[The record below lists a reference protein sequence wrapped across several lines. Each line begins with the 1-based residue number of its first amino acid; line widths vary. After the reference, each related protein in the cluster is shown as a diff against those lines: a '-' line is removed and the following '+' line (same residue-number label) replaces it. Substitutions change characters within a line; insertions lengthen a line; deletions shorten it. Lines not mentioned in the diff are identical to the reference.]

1 MGSVA
6 NTDVTLSDAVVPK
19 RESSVDRYSSFSV
32 STPEGED
39 GAPGGEEHR
48 AAEPAPAP
56 KRKGGRKPIYATSE
70 ERKQRNRQAQAAF
83 RERRTEYIKQLETT
97 IQHHEETLQNLQQSH
112 RAAADECLM
121 LRYKNSLLERILL
134 EKGIDV
140 QAELALKG
148 SPTLRPHRAPPI
160 TGQASPMQKAMLSRQ
175 QSRHRNSMAPP
186 LQTVNPT
193 TQAGGPRNFAGSPTA
208 QPTPPSQHSSP
219 STAKSPGFALQ
230 GGMTSPAT
238 EMAAQQPPQQQQVRP
253 LPPSHPASFPPQHRS
268 QVRPLSG
275 TNLPQAYPPR
285 TQPESYYPAS
295 FQKHYTQLGKLTQQ
309 EYDAQ
314 ADMIDDLDGGG
325 DDVDTDSFIPN
336 FRLPPTTSTAGMS
349 MGMQASPPMTTSAA
363 SDGGGGGTF
372 IDPYD
377 PMLDADPFGLTA
389 SMHFPNPYTY
399 PPVHPRR

>member
-6 NTDVTLSDAVVPK
+6 NPDVSLPEAVVPK
-19 RESSVDRYSSFSV
+19 REPSVERYTS
-32 STPEGED
+32 STPSSPECDDSVEANSEKPSQD
-39 GAPGGEEHR
+39 
-48 AAEPAPAP
+48 PAPAP

-97 IQHHEETLQNLQQSH
+97 IQHHEETLQTLQQSH

-121 LRYKNSLLERILL
+121 LRYKNSLLERVLL

-148 SPTLRPHRAPPI
+148 SPNLRPHRAPAI
-160 TGQASPMQKAMLSRQ
+160 TGQASPMQKAMLNRQ
-175 QSRHRNSMAPP
+175 QQARHRPSMAPP
-186 LQTVNPT
+186 IQTVNPSS
-193 TQAGGPRNFAGSPTA
+193 QIAGQRNFAGSPTV

-219 STAKSPGFALQ
+219 STTRSPGFALQ
-230 GGMTSPAT
+230 GGMNSPAI
-238 EMAAQQPPQQQQVRP
+238 EMTAQPPQQQQQ
-253 LPPSHPASFPPQHRS
+253 A
-268 QVRPLSG
+268 RPLSHSQQQSFAPQRRGVTRTVSNAG
-275 TNLPQAYPPR
+275 TSQDFLP
-285 TQPESYYPAS
+285 
-295 FQKHYTQLGKLTQQ
+295 QQ

-314 ADMIDDLDGGG
+314 ADLMDDMDG

-336 FRLPPTTSTAGMS
+336 FRLPPTNVNTMQ

-363 SDGGGGGTF
+363 SDGGSGNML

-399 PPVHPRR
+399 PPTHPRR